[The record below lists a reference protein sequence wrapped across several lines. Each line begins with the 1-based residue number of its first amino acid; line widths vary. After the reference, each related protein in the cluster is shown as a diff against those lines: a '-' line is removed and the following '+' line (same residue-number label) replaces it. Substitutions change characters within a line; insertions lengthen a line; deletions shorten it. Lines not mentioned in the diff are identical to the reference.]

1 MCPRISTAT
10 VILAFAVGASHVASF
25 SVAPAGCPPRA
36 CSVSR
41 SRIRRASYLPSAAGP
56 EAGTAGDDAD
66 TVVPAVP
73 ADEASDDASAA
84 VDTGP
89 EVVSPEKESLLELC
103 TRLNRDLGSPF
114 VTSRSDKLE
123 VGDAAS
129 ALETSPDAEATVSA
143 MLGRW
148 KLLCT
153 TNSSANPTTLPGAA
167 RGGTGPLS
175 PRLVVYQQIRP
186 GDGAGDPPDAIGRI
200 DNVLEFSPPE
210 SSGGVADGLLR
221 LLNPLGV
228 TGTKISLIHSAEVEA
243 EGPPVLRTRIALKS
257 VVLNVAGTSKVLDAG
272 GGDVFG
278 LNLPGLPGMEE
289 FANAG
294 KFDTTYVDG
303 DVRISRGTVGY
314 LDQLRVFVRED

>member
-1 MCPRISTAT
+1 MCPKISTAT
-10 VILAFAVGASHVASF
+10 VIFACVVGASRVSSF
-25 SVAPAGCPPRA
+25 SVTPAAGPPRA
-36 CSVSR
+36 RSIFR

-66 TVVPAVP
+66 AVVPALP
-73 ADEASDDASAA
+73 TDEASDDAPAA
-84 VDTGP
+84 VDAGP
-89 EVVSPEKESLLELC
+89 EVFSPEKKSLLELC
-103 TRLNRDLGSPF
+103 TRLNRDIGSPF
-114 VTSRSDKLE
+114 VTSRSDKLQ

-129 ALETSPDAEATVSA
+129 ALETSLNSQATVPA
-143 MLGRW
+143 MMGRW

-167 RGGTGPLS
+167 RGGTGPLA

-186 GDGAGDPPDAIGRI
+186 GDSAGDPPDAIGRI
-200 DNVLEFSPPE
+200 DNVLAFSPPE

-228 TGTKISLIHSAEVEA
+228 TGTKISLIHAAEVEA
-243 EGPPVLRTRIALKS
+243 EGPPVLRTRIKLRSA
-257 VVLNVAGTSKVLDAG
+257 VLNVAGTSKVLDVG
-272 GGDVFG
+272 GEDVFG